1 MWLSCSFFRF
11 HFFFLEVTNAVLR
24 LIERERNGETINTR
38 LVSGVI
44 QCYGMWS
51 KYSGTSINLI
61 IANKLWQCLGPLL
74 YIVWRFHCTMELQK
88 SRPIIYVCRDVAKSQ
103 LPATSNFT
111 GWIELIT
118 ASNCSRKPI
127 TWAILESEVGEKAC
141 LTYKKACL
149 AFP

>member
-1 MWLSCSFFRF
+1 MG
-11 HFFFLEVTNAVLR
+11 FFLLFFPIPILFFWQVTNAVLR

-61 IANKLWQCLGPLL
+61 IANKFWQSLGPLL
-74 YIVWRFHCTMELQK
+74 WRFHCTMELQK
-88 SRPIIYVCRDVAKSQ
+88 SRPIIYDCRDVANSQ
-103 LPATSNFT
+103 LPATCNFT

-118 ASNCSRKPI
+118 ASNYTRKSN
-127 TWAILESEVGEKAC
+127 TWAILRVKLEKKPAWHI
-141 LTYKKACL
+141 KK
-149 AFP
+149 PS